1 MSDELRIYTAEEL
14 PQGSPEWHAARAGI
28 PTASEFSSLLA
39 KGEGKTRK
47 AYMLRLA
54 GEIITG
60 KPGETFQSADMVRGH
75 EMEPEARAMYAFMRE
90 VDPLEVGFCRR
101 GSAGCSPDSLIG
113 EDGALEIKTKKP
125 ERLIDCIL
133 ADKVPSEHVAQLQG
147 VLWITGRKWID
158 LACYWPGLPLFVKR
172 CERDEEYIERL
183 AVEVRQF
190 VIDLAQTCERIRQY
204 DLSSG
209 QRMERVGDLL
219 RAG

>member
-1 MSDELRIYTAEEL
+1 MDELRVYTHDEL
-14 PQGSPEWHAARAGI
+14 PQGSPEWHQARAGI
-28 PTASEFSSLLA
+28 PTASEFAAVLA

-54 GEIITG
+54 GEILTG
-60 KPGETFQSADMVRGH
+60 KPGETYESADMIRGR
-75 EMEPEARAMYAFMRE
+75 EMEPQARATYAFMQE
-90 VDPLEVGFCRR
+90 CDPELVGFIRR
-101 GSAGCSPDSLIG
+101 GQAGCSPDSLIG
-113 EDGALEIKTKKP
+113 DDGALEIKTKKP

-172 CERDEEYIERL
+172 CERDEDYIAKL
-183 AVEVRQF
+183 AAEVRQF
-190 VIDLAQTCERIRQY
+190 NIDLAHTCERIRQY
-204 DLSSG
+204 GMSSD
-209 QRMERVGDLL
+209 QRFERVGELL